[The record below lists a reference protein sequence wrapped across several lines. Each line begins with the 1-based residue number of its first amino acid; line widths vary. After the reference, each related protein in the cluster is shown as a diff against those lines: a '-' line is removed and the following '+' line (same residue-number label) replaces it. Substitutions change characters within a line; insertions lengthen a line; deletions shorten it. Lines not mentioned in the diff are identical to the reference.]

1 MEGLI
6 TSGYWWQ
13 LSTLTTWVGGLHRGH
28 THREQASVCP
38 HICRIWQLILRTSA
52 VGEKVLSCHEKPRK
66 HRSHSLYSKTSDAGL
81 RAGKSSP
88 LEHFS
93 VVWTLL
99 KMPTSLKENWVKCA
113 ECKLKSA
120 KGEEMIV
127 INISSIKLE
136 CGNYSSVFY
145 IYRSTPEDFLRW
157 HNVASS
163 VLKGPDA
170 RADLLGRAQT
180 F

>member
-1 MEGLI
+1 
-6 TSGYWWQ
+6 
-13 LSTLTTWVGGLHRGH
+13 
-28 THREQASVCP
+28 
-38 HICRIWQLILRTSA
+38 
-52 VGEKVLSCHEKPRK
+52 
-66 HRSHSLYSKTSDAGL
+66 
-81 RAGKSSP
+81 
-88 LEHFS
+88 
-93 VVWTLL
+93 
-99 KMPTSLKENWVKCA
+99 
-113 ECKLKSA
+113 
-120 KGEEMIV
+120 MIV

-157 HNVASS
+157 HVASS